1 MAVQL
6 ICCSHSPLMNTDIEA
21 TDADAQSA
29 FYASIDAAAQE
40 LAEFEP
46 DLVVAFYP
54 DHFLGFF
61 YELIPAFCVGLAAE
75 SIEEFGV
82 ERAPLRVPKDLAL
95 ACAQHLQANGFDPAI
110 SHSMSVDHGLTL
122 PLIQLTGGLDR
133 YDVLPIF
140 VNCAGFPRPSFQRVR
155 AFGAEVG
162 RFLAGT
168 GKRVVVTGSGGLS
181 HDAPSARA
189 ANLTPERLI
198 ARRTRTADEQHAF
211 EEMAVENARKM
222 VNGETEALMP
232 NEDWDL
238 KFLESVVAFDEV
250 ALDALTD
257 EDIEREAGYG
267 THEVRS
273 WVAATAAAREMG
285 NVASDVTYYQIIPE
299 WITGMGVVVGREH

>member
-6 ICCSHSPLMNTDIEA
+6 ICCSHSPLMNTEIEA
-21 TDADAQSA
+21 SSPESQSE
-29 FYASIDAAAQE
+29 FYAGMETAARE
-40 LAEFEP
+40 LAEFDPE
-46 DLVVAFYP
+46 LIVAFYP

-82 ERAPLRVPKDLAL
+82 ESAPLRVSKDLAL
-95 ACAQHLQANGFDPAI
+95 ACALHLQGNGFDPAI
-110 SHSMSVDHGLTL
+110 SHSMRVDHGLTL
-122 PLIQLTGGLDR
+122 PLIQLTGGLDK

-168 GKRVVVTGSGGLS
+168 GIRVAVTGSGGLS

-198 ARRTRTADEQHAF
+198 ERRTRTSEEQHAF
-211 EEMAVENARKM
+211 EEMAVANARKM
-222 VNGETEALMP
+222 MNGETEAIMP
-232 NEDWDL
+232 NETWDK
-238 KFLESVVAFDEV
+238 KFLEDFVTFNDGEI
-250 ALDALTD
+250 DALTD
-257 EDIEREAGYG
+257 SAIEKDAGYG

-273 WVAATAAAREMG
+273 WVAASAAAREMG
-285 NVASDVTYYQIIPE
+285 NVSADVLYYEIVPE
-299 WITGMGVVVGREH
+299 WITGMGIVIGREQ